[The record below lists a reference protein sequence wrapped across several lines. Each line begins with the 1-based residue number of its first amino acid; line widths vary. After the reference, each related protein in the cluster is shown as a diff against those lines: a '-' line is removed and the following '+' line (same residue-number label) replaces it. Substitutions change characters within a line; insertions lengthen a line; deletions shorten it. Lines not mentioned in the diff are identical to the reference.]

1 MNLLASLH
9 AQTLYITVTVV
20 MFSAASLLTWV
31 GFTQRTYRG
40 FWWWVWA

>member
-31 GFTQRTYRG
+31 GIAR
-40 FWWWVWA
+40 